1 MAPLLRRSE
10 WRLHVGILPP
20 GQSPP
25 VWSCSRKVRL
35 LAPLARTRVESAYL
49 VVARTGSPLAGPLV
63 SGWVRVCPGVTDMQ
77 LAQPATYSGDRVLPS
92 GQLNA
97 SGAVDPTQSVLEA

>member
-1 MAPLLRRSE
+1 
-10 WRLHVGILPP
+10 
-20 GQSPP
+20 
-25 VWSCSRKVRL
+25 
-35 LAPLARTRVESAYL
+35 
-49 VVARTGSPLAGPLV
+49 
-63 SGWVRVCPGVTDMQ
+63 MQ